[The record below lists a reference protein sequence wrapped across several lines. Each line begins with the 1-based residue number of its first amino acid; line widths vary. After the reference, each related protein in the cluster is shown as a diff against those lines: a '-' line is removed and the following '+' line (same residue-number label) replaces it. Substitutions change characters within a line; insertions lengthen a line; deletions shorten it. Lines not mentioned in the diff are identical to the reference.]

1 MRSMFQH
8 VLVLLARLLLSLFFF
23 WNAVHII
30 LDLGGHREALM
41 NAGVS
46 FPIALLAFEVF
57 CLLVGSLLLAMGF
70 RGRLGALLLI
80 FFLVPD
86 TIVQADWGWLWA
98 FSLSE
103 ITAHGDEVTHCLNNL
118 ALLGGL
124 LMVLGFGCGG
134 FSLDLSLARRKDK
147 KETPAS

>member
-8 VLVLLARLLLSLFFF
+8 VFVLLARVLLSLFFL

-30 LDLGGHREALM
+30 LDLEGHREALIK
-41 NAGVS
+41 AEVG

-57 CLLVGSLLLAMGF
+57 CLLVGGLLLALGF
-70 RGRLGALLLI
+70 RGRLGALLLM

-86 TIVQADWGWLWA
+86 TVLHSDWGWLWA

-103 ITAHGDEVTHCLNNL
+103 ITAHGDDVTHCLNNL

-134 FSLDLSLARRKDK
+134 FSLDLSLARKKDK
-147 KETPAS
+147 KHTPAS